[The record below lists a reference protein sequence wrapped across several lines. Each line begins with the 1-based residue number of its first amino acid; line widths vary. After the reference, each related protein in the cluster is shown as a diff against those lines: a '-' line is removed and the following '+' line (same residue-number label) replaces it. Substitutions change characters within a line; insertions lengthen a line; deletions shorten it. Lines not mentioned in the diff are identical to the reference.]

1 MIDIHAHILPGMD
14 DGAEDLQDT
23 LEMARMAVE
32 NGTMVMVATPHCN
45 LPGIYDNYY
54 DENYIET
61 FRRVKRAL
69 QEHEI
74 PLTLLPGLEVFATP
88 DLPELI
94 REGLIQ
100 TINGSRY
107 LLLEFPFEEE
117 SEYVNAI
124 LDDVMKM
131 GLCPVVAHA
140 ERYEFVQK
148 GPGIVD
154 QWKEKGILIQVNKA
168 SLMGKFGRAAYH
180 AAHLM
185 MRRFQVDVIAS
196 DCHRPYMRTPMME
209 DVYLSLARK
218 YPEVYL
224 AALFEENPEKICR
237 NEAVTSFAAA
247 HGLQF
252 DGKHRI

>member
-45 LPGIYDNYY
+45 LPGIYDNYF
-54 DENYIET
+54 DKNYKDT
-61 FRRVKRAL
+61 FQRVVWAL
-69 QEHEI
+69 EEHNI

-94 REGLIQ
+94 ADGLVQ

-107 LLLEFPFEEE
+107 LLVEFPFEEE
-117 SEYVNAI
+117 AEYVDTI
-124 LDDVMKM
+124 LDDVLAM
-131 GLCPVVAHA
+131 GICPVIAHA

-148 GPGIVD
+148 SPGIID
-154 QWKEKGILIQVNKA
+154 RWKQKGMLIQVNKA
-168 SLMGKFGRAAYH
+168 SFMGKFGRSAYNT
-180 AAHLM
+180 AHMM

-196 DCHRPYMRTPMME
+196 DCHRPYMRTPIME
-209 DVYLSLARK
+209 DVYMSLARK
-218 YPEVYL
+218 YPRQYL
-224 AALFEENPEKICR
+224 ELLFEKNPGKICQDEPVVPFSAER
-237 NEAVTSFAAA
+237 EF
-247 HGLQF
+247 
-252 DGKHRI
+252 